1 MSQEIFWLA
10 ATALMTALFWVP
22 YVLNRMTARGLMRT
36 LGNPAAD
43 DVPHA
48 DWAER
53 SIKAHKNGVENFAIF
68 APLALAVVALGIGDA
83 LTGAACMIYFFARLA
98 HFLVYTAGIPGLRTI
113 SFTVG
118 FIVQVLLALRVMG
131 VM

>member
-22 YVLNRMTARGLMRT
+22 YVLNRMAARGLLRT
-36 LGNPAAD
+36 IGNPLQD
-43 DVPHA
+43 DAPHA

-53 SIKAHKNGVENFAIF
+53 SIKAHRNGIENFAIF
-68 APLALAVVALGIGDA
+68 APLALAVAALGIGDE
-83 LTGAACMIYFFARLA
+83 LTGTACMIYFFARLA

-113 SFTVG
+113 TFAVG
-118 FIVQVLLALRVMG
+118 FAAQIILALRVMG
-131 VM
+131 LM

>member
-22 YVLNRMTARGLMRT
+22 YVLNRMATRGLVRAI
-36 LGNPAAD
+36 GNPAAGD
-43 DVPHA
+43 APHA

-53 SIKAHKNGVENFAIF
+53 SIKAHKNGIENFAIF
-68 APLALAVVALGIGDA
+68 APLALAVVALGVGDA

-98 HFLVYTAGIPGLRTI
+98 HFVVYTAGIPGLRTV
-113 SFTVG
+113 SFAVG
-118 FIVQVLLALRVMG
+118 FAVQILLALRVMDI
-131 VM
+131 M

>member
-22 YVLNRMTARGLMRT
+22 YVLNRMAARGLMRT
-36 LGNPAAD
+36 MGNPAAD
-43 DVPHA
+43 DAPHA

-68 APLALAVVALGIGDA
+68 APLALAVVALGVGDA
-83 LTGAACMIYFFARLA
+83 LTGTACMIYFFARLV
-98 HFLVYTAGIPGLRTI
+98 HFVVYTAGIPGLRTVA
-113 SFTVG
+113 FTVG
-118 FIVQVLLALRVMG
+118 WVVQVVLALRVMG
-131 VM
+131 IM

>member
-22 YVLNRMTARGLMRT
+22 YVLNRMATRGLMRT
-36 LGNPAAD
+36 MGNPAAD
-43 DVPHA
+43 DAPHA

-83 LTGAACMIYFFARLA
+83 LTGTACMIYFFARLV
-98 HFLVYTAGIPGLRTI
+98 HFVVYTAGIPGLRTVA
-113 SFTVG
+113 FTVG
-118 FIVQVLLALRVMG
+118 WVVQVVLALRVMG
-131 VM
+131 IM